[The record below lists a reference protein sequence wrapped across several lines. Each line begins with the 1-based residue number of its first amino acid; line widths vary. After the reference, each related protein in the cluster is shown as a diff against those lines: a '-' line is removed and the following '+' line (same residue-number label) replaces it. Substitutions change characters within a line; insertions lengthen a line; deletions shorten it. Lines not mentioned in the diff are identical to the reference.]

1 MNQKKSWGSRVV
13 RARSKYYVLNTS
25 KMLRGA
31 PLPVP
36 KFKVGPLSK
45 DLTEVKGYQN
55 LQTFFPTL
63 KKLFKL
69 KNWKSDSEEIW
80 MDQRW
85 RIFSIDCS
93 GTSGPCSVLVIP
105 NTDVPDS
112 EVPSVNYRK
121 AFMKATHLLDPIQ
134 WIKGEYAL
142 PKQNGLP
149 TNNKAHAKTVE
160 KLQDPGN
167 KAYIETI
174 AAYALGR
181 LYEEDISPHFNA
193 FYGAFCATA
202 GIYRYNLS
210 DDYQSYRYERW
221 FWKGFNKKLF
231 TFHVVNEKS
240 PNEPVTEATLNEL
253 LEQLNSLSGSSSS
266 SSSSDSK
273 SIELLGDDIDETND
287 AGSLKSADSM
297 NGIEV
302 AESESGS
309 EDSDSDDYAIY
320 ADIPNYPVM
329 LILTEQNEGTM
340 DELFDRFDLIGT
352 VPGTAEWDA
361 KWSAWLF
368 QIVSALSCIQTLLGF
383 THNDL
388 HTNNIVWSSTTIE
401 YLYYKNNSGSVF
413 KVPTYGKLFRIIDF
427 GRAIF
432 TLNGQM
438 FISDDFKEDNDAE
451 GQYEFVPLVKKV
463 KNEVLPNP
471 SFDLCR
477 LAVSMVDGIFPKKP
491 RPAIGAAVLSKE
503 DGLTVME
510 TVSPLYNM
518 VWKWMIDDKG
528 KNIFINPDGSERFPD
543 FDLYKHIAAY
553 VHGAVPSQ
561 QIMNPVF
568 DGFQVAV
575 GDVPSGAKVYSLF
588 C

>member
-1 MNQKKSWGSRVV
+1 
-13 RARSKYYVLNTS
+13 
-25 KMLRGA
+25 MLRGT

-36 KFKVGPLSK
+36 KFRVGPLSK

-85 RIFSIDCS
+85 RIFGIDCS
-93 GTSGPCSVLVIP
+93 GTSGPCTISVIP
-105 NTDVPDS
+105 NKDLSDS
-112 EVPSVNYRK
+112 EFQPEVRN

-134 WIKGEYAL
+134 WIKGEYVL

-149 TNNKAHAKTVE
+149 THNKGHVKTLE

-167 KAYIETI
+167 RAYIETI
-174 AAYALGR
+174 ASYAVGR
-181 LYEEDISPHFNA
+181 LHEEDVSPHFNA

-221 FWKGFNKKLF
+221 FWRGYNKKLF
-231 TFHVVNEKS
+231 SFYVVNEKC
-240 PNEPVTEATLNEL
+240 PEEPVTEETLNEI
-253 LEQLNSLSGSSSS
+253 LEQLESSGESDYSSSGSEPS
-266 SSSSDSK
+266 
-273 SIELLGDDIDETND
+273 ELSVDDINVND
-287 AGSLKSADSM
+287 GAGSLKSADSM
-297 NGIEV
+297 NDIEV
-302 AESESGS
+302 AKSESEES
-309 EDSDSDDYAIY
+309 EGSDSDDYIIY
-320 ADIPNYPVM
+320 ADIPSYPVM

-340 DELFDRFDLIGT
+340 DVLFDNFDMVGS
-352 VPGTAEWDA
+352 VPGTAEWES
-361 KWSAWLF
+361 KWIAWLF
-368 QIVSALSCIQTLLGF
+368 QIISALSCVQTLLGF

-388 HTNNIVWSSTTIE
+388 HTNNIVWSSTTVE

-413 KVPTYGKLFRIIDF
+413 KVPTYGKIFRIIDF

-438 FISDDFKEDNDAE
+438 FISDDFKEGNDAE
-451 GQYEFVPLVKKV
+451 GQYEFFPLNKRVR
-463 KNEVLPNP
+463 NEVGPNP

-477 LAVSMVDGIFPKKP
+477 LAVSMIDGIFPKKP
-491 RPAIGAAVLSKE
+491 GNKPGDIILSQE
-503 DGLTVME
+503 EGLTVFE

-518 VWKWMIDDKG
+518 VWKWMIDDAG
-528 KNIFINPDGSERFPD
+528 KNIFVNADGSERFPD
-543 FDLYKHIAAY
+543 FDLYKHIAEF

-561 QIMNPVF
+561 QIMNGVF
-568 DGFQVAV
+568 DGFQVGAA
-575 GDVPSGAKVYSLF
+575 DATGAKVYSLF

>member
-1 MNQKKSWGSRVV
+1 M
-13 RARSKYYVLNTS
+13 RAITKFYVLNTS
-25 KMLRGA
+25 KMLRGT

-36 KFKVGPLSK
+36 KFRVGPLSK

-69 KNWKSDSEEIW
+69 RNWKSDSEEIW
-80 MDQRW
+80 MDQRF
-85 RIFSIDCS
+85 RIFGIDCS
-93 GTSGPCSVLVIP
+93 GTAGPCTISVIP
-105 NTDVPDS
+105 NTDLSDS
-112 EVPSVNYRK
+112 QPVEVRK

-134 WIKGEYAL
+134 WIKGEYNL

-149 TNNKAHAKTVE
+149 THSKAHVKTLE

-167 KAYIETI
+167 RAYIETI
-174 AAYALGR
+174 AAYAVGR
-181 LYEEDISPHFNA
+181 LYEEGVSPHFNA

-210 DDYQSYRYERW
+210 EDYQSYRYERW

-231 TFHVVNEKS
+231 SFHVVNEKY
-240 PNEPVTEATLNEL
+240 PDEPVSEETLAEL
-253 LEQLNSLSGSSSS
+253 LEQLEVSD
-266 SSSSDSK
+266 SSDSGTDT
-273 SIELLGDDIDETND
+273 SVEELTGDAELDESE
-287 AGSLKSADSM
+287 GSLKSADSM
-297 NGIEV
+297 NDISV
-302 AESESGS
+302 ADTESDESDES
-309 EDSDSDDYAIY
+309 DDSDDYVIY
-320 ADIPNYPVM
+320 ADIPTYPVM
-329 LILTEQNEGTM
+329 LILTEQNDGTM
-340 DELFDRFDLIGT
+340 DELFDNFSAVGS
-352 VPGTAEWDA
+352 VPGSPEWEA

-368 QIVSALSCIQTLLGF
+368 QIVSALSCMQTLLGF

-388 HTNNIVWSSTTIE
+388 HTNNIVWSATTLE

-438 FISDDFKEDNDAE
+438 FISDDFKEGNDAE
-451 GQYEFVPLVKKV
+451 GQYEFSPLVKRV
-463 KNEVLPNP
+463 KNEVSPNP

-477 LAVSMVDGIFPKKP
+477 LAVSMIDGIFPKKP
-491 RPAIGAAVLSKE
+491 GNKPGEVVLSKE
-503 DGLTVME
+503 EGMTVFE

-518 VWKWMIDDKG
+518 VWKWMVDDEG
-528 KNIFINPDGSERFPD
+528 KNIFVNADGSERFPD
-543 FDLYKHIAAY
+543 FDLYKHIAAKI
-553 VHGAVPSQ
+553 HGAVPSQ

-568 DGFQVAV
+568 DCFQVGADV
-575 GDVPSGAKVYSLF
+575 GGAKVYSLF

>member
-1 MNQKKSWGSRVV
+1 MRPTND
-13 RARSKYYVLNTS
+13 YNVLNTS

-31 PLPVP
+31 QLPVP
-36 KFKVGPLSK
+36 KFRVGPLSK

-69 KNWKSDSEEIW
+69 KSWKSDSEEIW

-85 RIFSIDCS
+85 RVFSIDCS
-93 GTSGPCSVLVIP
+93 GTSGSCSVLLVP
-105 NTDVPDS
+105 NSDLSDS
-112 EVPSVNYRK
+112 EVPPLEFRK
-121 AFMKATHLLDPIQ
+121 AFMKATHLLDPVQ
-134 WIKGEYAL
+134 WIKGDYAL

-149 TNNKAHAKTVE
+149 SNSKAHVKTVE

-174 AAYALGR
+174 AAYAVGR
-181 LYEEDISPHFNA
+181 LYEEDVSPHFNA

-202 GIYRYNLS
+202 GIYRYNLT

-221 FWKGFNKKLF
+221 LWKGFNKNLF
-231 TFHVVNEKS
+231 SFHVVNEKC
-240 PNEPVTEATLNEL
+240 PDEPVPEETLKEL
-253 LEQLNSLSGSSSS
+253 LEQLGSTSGSSASE
-266 SSSSDSK
+266 SDS
-273 SIELLGDDIDETND
+273 STSEILFDNIDICSE
-287 AGSLKSADSM
+287 GSLKSADSM

-302 AESESGS
+302 AESEDSS
-309 EDSDSDDYAIY
+309 EDPDDYAIY

-340 DELFDRFDLIGT
+340 DELFDRLDL
-352 VPGTAEWDA
+352 VHSFPGTDEWDA
-361 KWSAWLF
+361 KWIAWLF
-368 QIVSALSCIQTLLGF
+368 QIISALSCIQTLLGF

-388 HTNNIVWSSTTIE
+388 HTNNIVWSSTTAE
-401 YLYYKNNSGSVF
+401 YLYYKNNSGSFF
-413 KVPTYGKLFRIIDF
+413 KVPTFGKIFRIIDF

-463 KNEVLPNP
+463 RNEVLPNP

-477 LAVSMVDGIFPKKP
+477 LAVSMIDGIFPKKP
-491 RPAIGAAVLSKE
+491 MEADGGDVLSNE

-518 VWKWMIDDKG
+518 IWKWMIDDKG

-553 VHGAVPSQ
+553 IHNAVPSQ
-561 QIMNPVF
+561 QIMNPLF
-568 DGFQVAV
+568 DKFQVAAA
-575 GDVPSGAKVYSLF
+575 DVKGVKVYSLF